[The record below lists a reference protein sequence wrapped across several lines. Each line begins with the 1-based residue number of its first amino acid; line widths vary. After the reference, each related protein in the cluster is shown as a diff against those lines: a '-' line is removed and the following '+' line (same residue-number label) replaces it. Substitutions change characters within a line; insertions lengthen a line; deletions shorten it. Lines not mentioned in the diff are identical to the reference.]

1 MKFPNLRGFEIVVI
15 SRRSNFRFLG
25 RVAAASLVLLQGLI
39 LVGCASVT
47 PHSSP
52 STSALSLSATS
63 FNFNNVAIGQ
73 SATQT
78 LHITNTGA
86 APLTIS
92 SLTLSSTQFSF
103 TGPSL
108 PRTVLPAQNVA
119 YTISFVPTIAG
130 TATAAIQ
137 IASSVSTASVSL
149 AGVGAKDSAAVQ
161 VTPSSI
167 NFGNLVLQSTAT
179 QNVTLKNTG
188 DINITI
194 SGVTVAGA
202 GFGFSSL
209 SPGYSLTP
217 NQSVTFQV
225 WFRPQTSGSASGNVS
240 ILSSSL
246 ASPASISV
254 AGAGVTSSSSS
265 TPSLLHSVTLTWGPS
280 ASSVIGY
287 RVYRDDGSGLSPLSA
302 VLTNLSYTDTTVVSG
317 STYEYAVT
325 AVDSAGGESAYSN
338 EVSAV
343 IPTP

>member
-1 MKFPNLRGFEIVVI
+1 LKFPNLRGFATEVI

-25 RVAAASLVLLQGLI
+25 SIAAASLVLIQALI

-52 STSALSLSATS
+52 STPGISLSATS
-63 FNFNNVAIGQ
+63 FNFSTVAIGQ
-73 SATQT
+73 STTQT

-86 APLTIS
+86 APLTIN

-119 YTISFVPTIAG
+119 YTISFVPTTAG
-130 TATAAIQ
+130 SETAAIQ
-137 IASSVSTASVSL
+137 IASSVSSASVSL
-149 AGVGAKDSAAVQ
+149 AGVGEKAFAAVQ

-167 NFGNLVLQSTAT
+167 SFGNLQLQSTAT

-209 SPGYSLTP
+209 SPGYSLSP

-254 AGAGVTSSSSS
+254 AGAGVTSASSP
-265 TPSLLHSVTLTWGPS
+265 TPSLHSVTLTWGPS

-287 RVYRDDGSGLSPLSA
+287 RVYRDDGNGLSPLSA
-302 VLTNLSYTDTTVVSG
+302 VLTNLSYTDSTVVSG

-325 AVDSAGGESAYSN
+325 AVDSEGGESAYSN
-338 EVSAV
+338 QVTAV

>member
-1 MKFPNLRGFEIVVI
+1 MKFPNLRGFAALVF

-25 RVAAASLVLLQGLI
+25 SLAAASLVLIQALI

-52 STSALSLSATS
+52 STPGLSLSATS
-63 FNFNNVAIGQ
+63 FNFSTVVIGQ
-73 SATQT
+73 STTQT
-78 LHITNTGA
+78 LQITNTGA
-86 APLTIS
+86 APLTIN

-119 YTISFVPTIAG
+119 YTISFVPTTAG
-130 TATAAIQ
+130 SATAAIQ
-137 IASSVSTASVSL
+137 IATSISSTSVSL
-149 AGVGAKDSAAVQ
+149 AGVGEKAIAAVQ

-167 NFGNLVLQSTAT
+167 SFGNLVLQSTAT

-194 SGVTVAGA
+194 NGVTVAGA
-202 GFGFSSL
+202 GFGYSSL
-209 SPGYSLTP
+209 SPGFSLSP

-225 WFRPQTSGSASGNVS
+225 WFRPQASGSASGNIS
-240 ILSSSL
+240 ILSSNL

-254 AGAGVTSSSSS
+254 SGAGVTSSSSS
-265 TPSLLHSVTLTWGPS
+265 PAPTQHSVTLTWD
-280 ASSVIGY
+280 ASTNSVVGY
-287 RVYRDDGSGLSPLSA
+287 RVYRDNGSGLSPLSQ
-302 VLTNLSYTDTTVVSG
+302 VIPNLTYTDSTVVSG
-317 STYEYAVT
+317 STYQYAVT
-325 AVDSAGGESAYSN
+325 AVDSAGDESAYSN
-338 EVSAV
+338 QVTAV